1 MTPNRDETRAGTG
14 IVGVVGHDLS
24 APFFVEF
31 AEGLRH
37 RIREAGR
44 IPVLASAEGDARQL
58 SAVLE
63 SLWSL
68 PAEGVIVFG
77 DIGWRA
83 GLAQFARH
91 GLPVV
96 VVGDCVEASNVACVG
111 IDSEPAAGLAVEHMA
126 GTGRRRIGMIG
137 LRDLPPGQNP
147 SGRDFR
153 AAAEAAGVHGATVRA
168 EATVEGGGAG
178 LRALLERFRGM
189 DGVLAHNDLM
199 AIGAIRAAIAR
210 GIRVPGDI
218 AVVGADD
225 TGFSALVTP
234 ALTTVRLDP
243 NRLAEAVTSALG
255 QLTDTPGRRPEPVVV
270 PVELV
275 VRESA

>member
-1 MTPNRDETRAGTG
+1 MTPNRDETTASTG

-37 RIREAGR
+37 RIQEAGR
-44 IPVLASAEGDARQL
+44 IPLLASAGGDARHL
-58 SAVLE
+58 SEVLE

-83 GLAQFARH
+83 GLAHFARH

-111 IDSEPAAGLAVEHMA
+111 FDSKAAARLAVEHMA

-137 LRDLPPGQNP
+137 LRDLPPGQGP
-147 SGRDFR
+147 SEQDFL

-168 EATVEGGGAG
+168 AATVEGGGAG

-225 TGFSALVTP
+225 TPVSALVTP
-234 ALTTVRLDP
+234 ALTTVRLDR
-243 NRLAEAVTSALG
+243 NRLVEAVTSALG

>member
-1 MTPNRDETRAGTG
+1 MTPNEDKPTAGTG

-24 APFFVEF
+24 APSFVEF

-37 RIREAGR
+37 RIQEAGR
-44 IPVLASAEGDARQL
+44 ILLLASAEGDARQL
-58 SAVLE
+58 SEVLE

-68 PAEGVIVFG
+68 PAEGVIAIG

-83 GLAQFARH
+83 GLAQFARR
-91 GLPVV
+91 GLPMV

-111 IDSEPAAGLAVEHMA
+111 FDSEAVARLAVEHLA

-137 LRDLPPGQNP
+137 LRDLPPGQSP
-147 SGRDFR
+147 SEQDFL

-178 LRALLERFRGM
+178 LRALLDRFRGM

-199 AIGAIRAAIAR
+199 AIGAVRAAVAR

-225 TGFSALVTP
+225 TGIGALVTP
-234 ALTTVRLDP
+234 ALTVVRFDRDCLI
-243 NRLAEAVTSALG
+243 EAVTDALD
-255 QLTDTPGRRPEPVVV
+255 QLIDTPGQRLETVVV

>member
-1 MTPNRDETRAGTG
+1 MTTNRDEATTGTG

-24 APFFVEF
+24 APSFVDF

-37 RIREAGR
+37 RIQEAGR
-44 IPVLASAEGDARQL
+44 VLLLASAEGDARQL
-58 SAVLE
+58 SEVLD
-63 SLWSL
+63 SLRSL
-68 PAEGVIVFG
+68 HAEGVIVLG
-77 DIGWRA
+77 DAGWRA
-83 GLAQFARH
+83 RLAQFARH
-91 GLPVV
+91 GPPVV

-111 IDSEPAAGLAVEHMA
+111 FDSEAAARLAVQHMA

-137 LRDLPPGQNP
+137 LRHPPLGHSP
-147 SGRDFR
+147 SEQDFL

-168 EATVEGGGAG
+168 EATVEGGGSG

-189 DGVLAHNDLM
+189 DGVLAHSDLM
-199 AIGAIRAAIAR
+199 AIGAIRAARAR

-225 TGFSALVTP
+225 TGTSALVTP
-234 ALTTVRLDP
+234 ALTTVRFDRE
-243 NRLAEAVTSALG
+243 RLVEAVTDALD
-255 QLTDTPGRRPEPVVV
+255 QLIGTPGQRPETVVV

>member
-1 MTPNRDETRAGTG
+1 MTPNRGETTAGTS

-24 APFFVEF
+24 APSFVDF

-37 RIREAGR
+37 RIQEAGR
-44 IPVLASAEGDARQL
+44 ILLLASAEGDARQL
-58 SAVLE
+58 SEVLE

-68 PAEGVIVFG
+68 HAEGVIVFG

-83 GLAQFARH
+83 RLAQFARN
-91 GLPVV
+91 GPPVV

-111 IDSEPAAGLAVEHMA
+111 FDSEAAARLAVEHLA

-137 LRDLPPGQNP
+137 LRDLPPGQSP
-147 SGRDFR
+147 SEQDFL
-153 AAAEAAGVHGATVRA
+153 AAAEAAGVRGATVRA

-199 AIGAIRAAIAR
+199 AVGAIRAAIAR

-225 TGFSALVTP
+225 TGISALVTP
-234 ALTTVRLDP
+234 ALTTVRFDR
-243 NRLAEAVTSALG
+243 NRLVEAVTSALG
-255 QLTDTPGRRPEPVVV
+255 QLTDTPGCRPEPVVV
-270 PVELV
+270 PAELV

>member
-1 MTPNRDETRAGTG
+1 MTPNTEKTTAGTS

-24 APFFVEF
+24 APALVDF
-31 AEGLRH
+31 AEGLRL
-37 RIREAGR
+37 RIQETGR
-44 IPVLASAEGDARQL
+44 ILLLASAEGDARQL
-58 SAVLE
+58 SEVLE

-68 PAEGVIVFG
+68 NAEGVIVFG

-83 GLAQFARH
+83 RLAQFARH
-91 GLPVV
+91 GPPVV

-111 IDSEPAAGLAVEHMA
+111 FDSEAAARLAVEHLA

-137 LRDLPPGQNP
+137 RRDPPPGHGP
-147 SGRDFR
+147 SEQDFL
-153 AAAEAAGVHGATVRA
+153 AAAEAAGVNGATVRA

-178 LRALLERFRGM
+178 LRTLLERFRGM

-199 AIGAIRAAIAR
+199 AIGAIRAAMAG
-210 GIRVPGDI
+210 GIGVPGDI
-218 AVVGADD
+218 AVVGAAD
-225 TGFSALVTP
+225 TGISALVTP
-234 ALTTVRLDP
+234 ALTIVRFDRD
-243 NRLAEAVTSALG
+243 RLIEAVTDALD
-255 QLTDTPGRRPEPVVV
+255 QLIDTPGRRPETVVV

>member
-1 MTPNRDETRAGTG
+1 MTPYRGETTAGTS

-24 APFFVEF
+24 APSFVDF

-37 RIREAGR
+37 RIQEAGR
-44 IPVLASAEGDARQL
+44 ILLLASAEGDARQL
-58 SAVLE
+58 SEVLE

-68 PAEGVIVFG
+68 HAEGVIVFG

-83 GLAQFARH
+83 RLAQFACH
-91 GLPVV
+91 GPPVV

-111 IDSEPAAGLAVEHMA
+111 FDSEAAARLAVEHLA

-137 LRDLPPGQNP
+137 LRDLPPGQSP
-147 SGRDFR
+147 SEQDFL
-153 AAAEAAGVHGATVRA
+153 AAAEAAGVHVATVRA

-199 AIGAIRAAIAR
+199 ATGAIRAAIAR

-225 TGFSALVTP
+225 TGISALVAP
-234 ALTTVRLDP
+234 ALTTVRFDR
-243 NRLAEAVTSALG
+243 NRLVEAVTDALD
-255 QLTDTPGRRPEPVVV
+255 QLIGTPGQRPETVVV

>member
-1 MTPNRDETRAGTG
+1 MTTNRDEATTGTG

-24 APFFVEF
+24 APSFVDF

-37 RIREAGR
+37 RIQEAGR
-44 IPVLASAEGDARQL
+44 VLLLASAEGDARQL
-58 SAVLE
+58 SEVLD
-63 SLWSL
+63 SLRSL
-68 PAEGVIVFG
+68 HAEGVIVLG
-77 DIGWRA
+77 DVGWRA
-83 GLAQFARH
+83 RLAQFARH
-91 GLPVV
+91 GPPVV

-111 IDSEPAAGLAVEHMA
+111 FDSEAAARLAVQHMA

-137 LRDLPPGQNP
+137 LRHPPLGHSP
-147 SGRDFR
+147 SEQDFL

-168 EATVEGGGAG
+168 EATVEGGGSG

-189 DGVLAHNDLM
+189 DGVLAHSDLM
-199 AIGAIRAAIAR
+199 AIGAIRAARAR

-225 TGFSALVTP
+225 TGTSALVTP
-234 ALTTVRLDP
+234 ALTTVRFDRE
-243 NRLAEAVTSALG
+243 RLVEAVTDALD
-255 QLTDTPGRRPEPVVV
+255 QLIGTPGQRPETVVV

>member
-1 MTPNRDETRAGTG
+1 MTPNTEETTAGTS
-14 IVGVVGHDLS
+14 IVGVVGRDLS
-24 APFFVEF
+24 APALVDF
-31 AEGLRH
+31 AEGLRL
-37 RIREAGR
+37 RIQETGR
-44 IPVLASAEGDARQL
+44 ILLLASAEGDARQL
-58 SAVLE
+58 SEVLE

-68 PAEGVIVFG
+68 NAEGVIVFG

-83 GLAQFARH
+83 RLAQFARH
-91 GLPVV
+91 GPPVV

-111 IDSEPAAGLAVEHMA
+111 FDSEAAARLAVEHLA

-137 LRDLPPGQNP
+137 LRDLPPGHGP
-147 SGRDFR
+147 SEQDFL

-178 LRALLERFRGM
+178 LRTLLERFRGM

-199 AIGAIRAAIAR
+199 AIGAIRAAMAG
-210 GIRVPGDI
+210 GIGVPGDI
-218 AVVGADD
+218 AVVGAAD
-225 TGFSALVTP
+225 TGISALVTP
-234 ALTTVRLDP
+234 ALTIVRFDRD
-243 NRLAEAVTSALG
+243 RLIEAVTDALD
-255 QLTDTPGRRPEPVVV
+255 QLIDTPGRRPETVVV